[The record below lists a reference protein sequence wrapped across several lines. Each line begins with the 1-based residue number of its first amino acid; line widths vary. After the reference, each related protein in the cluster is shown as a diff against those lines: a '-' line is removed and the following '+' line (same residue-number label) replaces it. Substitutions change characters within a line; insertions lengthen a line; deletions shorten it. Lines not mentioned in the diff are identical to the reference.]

1 MTISTPLRAPF
12 DWKVIDGTHAQLVLQ
27 GRIDVY
33 TLGGNWTVARQNQD
47 AWLGQSSAHKTLS
60 VDASQVDYLDG
71 AGVAFLID
79 LHANQEKKGAAFTL
93 LGLDKRYLP
102 LLQQFDPI
110 GKLFPPAAPLLR
122 EGFVTS
128 VGRTSSVF
136 FQDVASIIAFAG
148 HVTADLVWALM
159 HPRQVR
165 WGDFVNAAYQAG
177 VSALPIVGLVAF
189 LIGVIL
195 SFQSAVGMQKFGAI
209 SFVGPIVAL
218 GIFRELGPLIT
229 AILLAGRS
237 SAAFAAEIGTM
248 TVNSEVDALVTG
260 GLSPVRFLV
269 VPRVLAGI
277 LVAPILTLYAD
288 IVSVF
293 ASSLTM
299 MAYGV
304 TLVSFYDGVL
314 NTVDLEDI
322 LSGLTKSVL
331 FGIVVAAVGCMR
343 GMQTGTGAAAVGI
356 SATRAVVSSIV
367 MIVLVDGVFAYISY
381 KTDF

>member
-1 MTISTPLRAPF
+1 
-12 DWKVIDGTHAQLVLQ
+12 
-27 GRIDVY
+27 
-33 TLGGNWTVARQNQD
+33 
-47 AWLGQSSAHKTLS
+47 
-60 VDASQVDYLDG
+60 
-71 AGVAFLID
+71 
-79 LHANQEKKGAAFTL
+79 
-93 LGLDKRYLP
+93 
-102 LLQQFDPI
+102 
-110 GKLFPPAAPLLR
+110 
-122 EGFVTS
+122 
-128 VGRTSSVF
+128 
-136 FQDVASIIAFAG
+136 
-148 HVTADLVWALM
+148 
-159 HPRQVR
+159 
-165 WGDFVNAAYQAG
+165 
-177 VSALPIVGLVAF
+177 
-189 LIGVIL
+189 
-195 SFQSAVGMQKFGAI
+195 
-209 SFVGPIVAL
+209 
-218 GIFRELGPLIT
+218 
-229 AILLAGRS
+229 
-237 SAAFAAEIGTM
+237 M

-322 LSGLTKSVL
+322 LSGLTKSIL
-331 FGIVVAAVGCMR
+331 FGIVIAAVGCMR